1 MSSPTT
7 ATAKPVSELSPQP
20 AETVDTARIE
30 SSLDQKMLIP
40 TNDSRPTVDALLSPT
55 AETPTNATPS
65 STDEPEPETDENIDE
80 NRFSTVSLSA
90 APLEPSASG
99 HPNANRS
106 SVSST
111 TNMEISLV
119 TPRTSMSLTLAST
132 GSMKDATA
140 KDKSKR
146 RPSSLIVLEPKSATS
161 SSTPNADFILAKL
174 EKDLMSP
181 TKSIRTSLD
190 AKHILQ
196 AEFEQVRNA
205 QKEDDMESVTA
216 DGINWGPWI

>member
-1 MSSPTT
+1 
-7 ATAKPVSELSPQP
+7 
-20 AETVDTARIE
+20 
-30 SSLDQKMLIP
+30 MLIP
-40 TNDSRPTVDALLSPT
+40 TKDSRPTVDALLSPT
-55 AETPTNATPS
+55 AETPTNGAPS
-65 STDEPEPETDENIDE
+65 STDEPELGTDENIDE
-80 NRFSTVSLSA
+80 SRFSTVSLSA

-99 HPNANRS
+99 HPIANRS

-119 TPRTSMSLTLAST
+119 TPRTSMSPTSEST
-132 GSMKDATA
+132 GSTKDLAA

-146 RPSSLIVLEPKSATS
+146 RPSSLIVLEPKSTTS

-190 AKHILQ
+190 GKNILQ
-196 AEFEQVRNA
+196 AEFEQVRKA
-205 QKEDDMESVTA
+205 QKDDDMESVTA
-216 DGINWGPWI
+216 DGINWGPWIQLWFAKF